1 MDSESELM
9 ISLISQ
15 MLTISFSGDDSP
27 QMHSKYITLACQLI
41 SLVNSL
47 DLDSQSEPKSK
58 IISLIKQIISVSN
71 SVSGP
76 GPENKLVSL
85 VTKMISIISSRDF
98 DLKESEPELI
108 SLTAQIFSILLAMDQ
123 DSELLTLLSQIG
135 RLVQTEELKITN
147 NQQVPLTEETDVID
161 AYTDVTNWESELILY
176 IISQMISLIK
186 AEDMCPEL
194 ATDLTGY
201 VTQLIPLIKSLDL
214 DSNPESEQEP
224 KIISLIRQIISLRN
238 TYVSGPESQ
247 LVSLVTR
254 IISITSSTDL
264 DPTESQWR
272 LTSVTYKTCRIL
284 NEMKD
289 SNSEMASLINQIRDL
304 VDADERRKPES
315 RLISRITQLM
325 SLTNSWSY
333 TSDRDSKIISLIIRI
348 IDLVKSMD
356 LDSKTK
362 PKSKLVSLITQTISV
377 YNSMD
382 LDSQPKPLRKLISL
396 VSQCLHNVRPTDSDS
411 DSDGNYVSQ
420 VEDSL
425 NHEPETELISLIHQ
439 IGSHVISM
447 NPKWKKLI
455 SFCPIFEVSLNHGKF
470 QVNQDLT
477 CRSNRLYYIP
487 MKWDC
492 LQVNWNLLKLPGEND
507 FTHFRCRGCNGENHK
522 GYEKAPVDVKHSLH
536 PKHSL
541 QLVSSQPSSVR
552 TRECYCCDEDLA
564 HIFYCCLACNYAMN
578 VACVKKPSVLYRD
591 YTRWHEHKLALFPR
605 LQASSLTCNLCAL
618 ADSSSPIYMCPPCDF
633 VVHQRCTGLPRVIR
647 ISRHLHRISFT
658 YSFEQGDLCCSVC
671 RRQIDNDYG
680 GYSCI
685 KDGCSYAAHSRCAT
699 QRNVWDGKELEG
711 EPEEV
716 EEEVV
721 DPFVT
726 ISHGIIQHF
735 SHPQHHLKLD
745 ENTSRDYDEDK
756 LCQACIM
763 PIYFGNFY
771 SCVQCD
777 YILHDACA
785 SFPRKMHHPIHPHL
799 LTLVNSD
806 GVINVTKQCSAC
818 PWMCTTGF
826 FYKCSKEDFQLHVQ
840 CANVSE
846 PLVHESH
853 MHPLFLTTKPEEW
866 RVCSACKES
875 DCTVTNETFNCIE
888 CDFALCFR
896 CATLLQKLRY
906 KHDKHTLT
914 LSYGEETST
923 KPSWCE
929 ICERNIN
936 PQERFYMCDEYCCVT
951 LHIEC
956 MLGVAL
962 YIKPGSSWISFNNKK
977 MYALANNHHMSRP
990 LCFIC
995 KERCPHK
1002 IVFKYDEVIFCSQK
1016 CRGKYRY

>member
-325 SLTNSWSY
+325 
-333 TSDRDSKIISLIIRI
+333 
-348 IDLVKSMD
+348 
-356 LDSKTK
+356 
-362 PKSKLVSLITQTISV
+362 
-377 YNSMD
+377 
-382 LDSQPKPLRKLISL
+382 
-396 VSQCLHNVRPTDSDS
+396 PTDSDS

-455 SFCPIFEVSLNHGKF
+455 SFCPIFELVL
-470 QVNQDLT
+470 
-477 CRSNRLYYIP
+477 
-487 MKWDC
+487 
-492 LQVNWNLLKLPGEND
+492 
-507 FTHFRCRGCNGENHK
+507 GC
-522 GYEKAPVDVKHSLH
+522 A
-536 PKHSL
+536 
-541 QLVSSQPSSVR
+541 QLVSSIS
-552 TRECYCCDEDLA
+552 A
-564 HIFYCCLACNYAMN
+564 
-578 VACVKKPSVLYRD
+578 VKKI
-591 YTRWHEHKLALFPR
+591 
-605 LQASSLTCNLCAL
+605 SS
-618 ADSSSPIYMCPPCDF
+618 YMC
-633 VVHQRCTGLPRVIR
+633 
-647 ISRHLHRISFT
+647 
-658 YSFEQGDLCCSVC
+658 SVPTC
-671 RRQIDNDYG
+671 
-680 GYSCI
+680 
-685 KDGCSYAAHSRCAT
+685 
-699 QRNVWDGKELEG
+699 L
-711 EPEEV
+711 
-716 EEEVV
+716 
-721 DPFVT
+721 
-726 ISHGIIQHF
+726 SH
-735 SHPQHHLKLD
+735 
-745 ENTSRDYDEDK
+745 
-756 LCQACIM
+756 
-763 PIYFGNFY
+763 
-771 SCVQCD
+771 
-777 YILHDACA
+777 
-785 SFPRKMHHPIHPHL
+785 
-799 LTLVNSD
+799 
-806 GVINVTKQCSAC
+806 
-818 PWMCTTGF
+818 
-826 FYKCSKEDFQLHVQ
+826 
-840 CANVSE
+840 
-846 PLVHESH
+846 
-853 MHPLFLTTKPEEW
+853 
-866 RVCSACKES
+866 
-875 DCTVTNETFNCIE
+875 
-888 CDFALCFR
+888 
-896 CATLLQKLRY
+896 
-906 KHDKHTLT
+906 
-914 LSYGEETST
+914 
-923 KPSWCE
+923 
-929 ICERNIN
+929 
-936 PQERFYMCDEYCCVT
+936 
-951 LHIEC
+951 
-956 MLGVAL
+956 
-962 YIKPGSSWISFNNKK
+962 
-977 MYALANNHHMSRP
+977 
-990 LCFIC
+990 
-995 KERCPHK
+995 
-1002 IVFKYDEVIFCSQK
+1002 
-1016 CRGKYRY
+1016 